1 MSTAMSLYFVL
12 VLGIILVP
20 GMDMFFVL
28 ANALTGGRRAG
39 FAATFGMMVGGIC
52 HTLFGT
58 AFVTGLSR
66 LVPAISQA
74 MLVAGSLYMM
84 WIGWTLAR
92 STITVGNVG
101 AAPARSDATIFG
113 QGLLTCVLN
122 PKAWLF
128 VVAVFPQF
136 MKAEYGPIWL
146 QALLMG
152 AMTVALQ
159 LVVYGGLGLAATTG
173 RDALT
178 ASPAATVWLGRG
190 AGALL
195 IVAAAYGLVHALGV
209 S

>member
-1 MSTAMSLYFVL
+1 MQTAMWLYFVL
-12 VLGIILVP
+12 VLGIVLVP

-28 ANALTGGRRAG
+28 ANALTSGRRAG
-39 FAATFGMMVGGIC
+39 MAATFGIMLGGLC

-66 LVPAISQA
+66 LVPTISTA
-74 MLVAGSLYMM
+74 MIVAGSLYMM
-84 WIGWTLAR
+84 WIGWTLVR
-92 STITVGNVG
+92 SSIAVGAVG

-113 QGLLTCVLN
+113 QGLATCILN

-128 VVAVFPQF
+128 VLAVFPQF
-136 MKAEYGPIWL
+136 MRPDYGPIWL

-152 AMTVALQ
+152 AITIAVQ
-159 LVVYGGLGLAATTG
+159 FVVYGGLGLAATTS

-178 ASPAATVWLGRG
+178 GNPTATVWLGRG

-195 IVAAAYGLVHALGV
+195 IAAALYGLIHALAG
-209 S
+209 